1 MEEQGRIEIQP
12 NRHHTKKRGQGKKFG
27 RTPHTPPMPPAKRK
41 RSRSPAQA
49 SRRPRRRR
57 MTDPRPS
64 VEGDT
69 RYGDAQPRPTGSALP
84 EPSAEWPAQA
94 IGGPSTSRQHDHPLA
109 TENSEEEASAMGSL
123 RSDHLRSA
131 LTRDLAGRSRSPRD
145 HHHHHPPTR
154 EDEAGP
160 MVPLQWD
167 HVSAAMQEI
176 QDHDH
181 AIAGRPTSHRDQIR
195 HPPATEE
202 VGPTARPQG
211 HLARAAHCPSV
222 RSDAPEWPAQATGG
236 PSTSRQHDHPLATEV
251 SDEEEWAISSLETD
265 SLRAVVRGIQAHT
278 AAGRS
283 TSDRD
288 RLRAALREERF
299 REHAA
304 AAGRS
309 TSRRD
314 QRRHPPATDEEA
326 GPMASPAPQLRL
338 PRASHYRHGES
349 ITCFTRHPGFDSL
362 DIQKLH
368 EQCTQM
374 VPPKG
379 GTAKQLYDLGAP

>member
-1 MEEQGRIEIQP
+1 
-12 NRHHTKKRGQGKKFG
+12 
-27 RTPHTPPMPPAKRK
+27 MPPAKRK
-41 RSRSPAQA
+41 RSRSTAEA
-49 SRRPRRRR
+49 SRSSRRRR
-57 MTDPRPS
+57 VTDPRRS

-69 RYGDAQPRPTGSALP
+69 RYGDAQPPPIGLP
-84 EPSAEWPAQA
+84 ERSAEWPAQA

-145 HHHHHPPTR
+145 HHHHHPPAR
-154 EDEAGP
+154 EDEAGRMP
-160 MVPLQWD
+160 PPQWD
-167 HVSAAMQEI
+167 HVRSAIQEI

-181 AIAGRPTSHRDQIR
+181 TIAGRPTSHRDHPR
-195 HPPATEE
+195 HPPATDGE
-202 VGPTARPQG
+202 VRPMAPPQG
-211 HLARAAHCPSV
+211 HLPRVAHYPSV
-222 RSDAPEWPAQATGG
+222 RGDARYLDAQPQPMPERPAEWLAQATGG
-236 PSTSRQHDHPLATEV
+236 PSTSCQHDHPLATEV

-265 SLRAVVRGIQAHT
+265 SLRAVVRQIQAHT

-299 REHAA
+299 RENAA

-326 GPMASPAPQLRL
+326 GPMASPAPQLPL
-338 PRASHYRHGES
+338 PRAAHYRHGES

-362 DIQKLH
+362 AEQKLH
-368 EQCTQM
+368 KQCNQM

-379 GTAKQLYDLGAP
+379 GTAIQHYDLGVP

>member
-1 MEEQGRIEIQP
+1 
-12 NRHHTKKRGQGKKFG
+12 
-27 RTPHTPPMPPAKRK
+27 MPPAKRK
-41 RSRSPAQA
+41 RSRSTAEA
-49 SRRPRRRR
+49 SRSSRRRR
-57 MTDPRPS
+57 VTDPRRS

-69 RYGDAQPRPTGSALP
+69 RYGDAQPRPTDSALP
-84 EPSAEWPAQA
+84 ELSADWPAQA

-123 RSDHLRSA
+123 RSDHLRA
-131 LTRDLAGRSRSPRD
+131 AVIRDLAGRSTSRHH
-145 HHHHHPPTR
+145 HHHHHPPAR
-154 EDEAGP
+154 EDEAGHMAP
-160 MVPLQWD
+160 PQWD
-167 HVSAAMQEI
+167 HVRSAIQEI

-181 AIAGRPTSHRDQIR
+181 AIAGRPTSHRDHLR

-211 HLARAAHCPSV
+211 HLARAAHYPSV
-222 RSDAPEWPAQATGG
+222 RGDAPEWPAQATGG
-236 PSTSRQHDHPLATEV
+236 PSTSCQPDHPLATEV

-265 SLRAVVRGIQAHT
+265 SLRAVVRQIQAHT

-288 RLRAALREERF
+288 RLRVALREERF

-338 PRASHYRHGES
+338 PRA
-349 ITCFTRHPGFDSL
+349 
-362 DIQKLH
+362 
-368 EQCTQM
+368 
-374 VPPKG
+374 V
-379 GTAKQLYDLGAP
+379 